1 MPTNK
6 NTSLTTTFT
15 GKDADDQVS
24 RAETKNI
31 FPVYPDGLAMNY
43 KEQEEDLNTRDT
55 TEMNEPDERTDNDID
70 EEITGTDLDVPGSEL
85 DNEQEDIGSEDEEN
99 NYYSLGGD
107 DHNNLDENNA

>member
-31 FPVYPDGLAMNY
+31 FPFILTA
-43 KEQEEDLNTRDT
+43 L
-55 TEMNEPDERTDNDID
+55 
-70 EEITGTDLDVPGSEL
+70 L
-85 DNEQEDIGSEDEEN
+85 
-99 NYYSLGGD
+99 
-107 DHNNLDENNA
+107 